1 MQIVAAFTVLILVKT
16 VKAVSVSEKKKILAK
31 NCTEVQKVAQTKT
44 EDSHAMLRPQE
55 AQTTFLYTPSDASG
69 HIISDVSWGHRV
81 FQVYQQSDI
90 LV

>member
-1 MQIVAAFTVLILVKT
+1 M
-16 VKAVSVSEKKKILAK
+16 
-31 NCTEVQKVAQTKT
+31 AQTKT

-69 HIISDVSWGHRV
+69 HIISDVSWGHWV